1 MAYYAIAGSPL
12 VRKPGRSQ
20 NGHRRGPALLIFVV
34 SEATSLRNGDF
45 VVSEAT
51 SLRNGDAPK

>member
-1 MAYYAIAGSPL
+1 
-12 VRKPGRSQ
+12 
-20 NGHRRGPALLIFVV
+20 VV